1 MGMKVLIKL
10 LSWCRIW
17 FLRIK
22 EVKEATFDIPEGA
35 LGMIETMKEFLGK
48 PSTIWGNK
56 LKH

>member
-10 LSWCRIW
+10 LNWCRIW

-22 EVKEATFDIPEGA
+22 EVKEATFVIPEGV
-35 LGMIETMKEFLGK
+35 LGMIETMKEFLVK